1 MSSKKNIE
9 KDWIV
14 ADVRRARAA
23 VLRKHGGSLR
33 RLCASL
39 MEEQAKHPERVVNL
53 RRRKAM

>member
-1 MSSKKNIE
+1 MSFKKIIE

-14 ADVRRARAA
+14 DDVRRARAA

-39 MEEQAKHPERVVNL
+39 RAEQAKHPERVVNL
-53 RRRKAM
+53 RRRKAV